1 MILRCIL
8 ISNFN
13 SNQPINWLYTP
24 IELVDFFQPIELV
37 SNWLIF
43 AIFILSVVITVA
55 FSFNTYSYCLC
66 VFELLLDYFIKVL
79 LFLKK
84 WALLKSLCRPSVC
97 PSVCPSVSYFSAAIV
112 PRELK
117 IST

>member
-8 ISNFN
+8 ISNFI

-43 AIFILSVVITVA
+43 AIFILSDIRDSWYHVSLPKSHV
-55 FSFNTYSYCLC
+55 SGCQG
-66 VFELLLDYFIKVL
+66 FEV
-79 LFLKK
+79 
-84 WALLKSLCRPSVC
+84 
-97 PSVCPSVSYFSAAIV
+97 
-112 PRELK
+112 
-117 IST
+117 